1 MIRRK
6 KARTMRRQADMDE
19 LLATVSE
26 EAILEAR
33 REAAAAQEDS
43 AEVRH
48 LDGLIVE
55 AKKR

>member
-1 MIRRK
+1 
-6 KARTMRRQADMDE
+6 MRRQADMDE